1 MKHYS
6 NEIEKNMRK
15 LYNSLDEKQKRFFLA
30 IEVKKLGHGSQTY
43 FASFLNCCR
52 RTIYTAIKDL
62 EKSNFPTN
70 RIRKTGGGRK
80 PYYLSYPKIDEC
92 FEKCIANYTA
102 GDPMKSNI
110 RWTNIS
116 KDEIVKCLRRNR
128 IFVSEFVV
136 RKLLKKHGFVKRKN
150 QKKSL

>member
-6 NEIEKNMRK
+6 KEIEKNMCE
-15 LYNSLDEKQKRFFLA
+15 LYNLLDEKQKRFFIA
-30 IEVKKLGHGSQTY
+30 TETKKLGHGGQTY
-43 FASFLNCCR
+43 LASFLNCCR
-52 RTIYTAIKDL
+52 RTIYTAVKDL
-62 EKSNFPTN
+62 EKSNFPTH
-70 RIRKTGGGRK
+70 RIRKKGGGRK
-80 PYYLSYPKIDEC
+80 PYYLSYPKIDER

-116 KDEIVKCLRRNR
+116 KNEIIKCLRKKK

-150 QKKSL
+150 QKKNL